1 MAAPTLN
8 FGGGGGAAPL
18 PLPFGREKPD
28 ESAAIKQYAED
39 THALHL
45 HLLQNRGESYIKIY
59 SLQRNGRSYVIKFAS
74 MENESIHLIQLEYVF
89 YEELYSLPHYD
100 SYRQYFLE
108 GVNGKVGMYDPD
120 GQRAAGDKGQVYTTK
135 NHAYIYIEF
144 PFIESI
150 TLEQY
155 ITTPRSTRELCTI
168 LQQVCTALTFLL
180 KNGLCHGDMHAGNV
194 LIPTQ
199 GGQVDTTQTIKVID
213 FDSAGECSGTL
224 RQRLKEIGRGTLQN
238 LNIYGLNSTVSPL
251 TGFFVL
257 CKHIFTV
264 QGLSVDRID
273 RIIHEYKQGLPIKQ
287 AYAKM
292 GSLLQSMI
300 TQNGQ
305 GRRTKKRRRRRSLS
319 ASTKNRNK

>member
-18 PLPFGREKPD
+18 SLSFGRGEPD
-28 ESAAIKQYAED
+28 ESAAIKQYAID
-39 THALHL
+39 THATVPQ
-45 HLLQNRGESYIKIY
+45 LLPHREGSYIKIY
-59 SLQRNGRSYVIKFAS
+59 RVQRNGRSYLIKFAARTD
-74 MENESIHLIQLEYVF
+74 EWVYLIQSEYVF
-89 YEELYSLPHYD
+89 YKKLYTLPEYET
-100 SYRQYFLE
+100 YRQYFLD
-108 GVNGKVGMYDPD
+108 GVNGKLGMYA
-120 GQRAAGDKGQVYTTK
+120 AAGDEGEVYTTN
-135 NHAYIYIEF
+135 NHEYIYVEF

-150 TLEQY
+150 SLEQY
-155 ITTPRSTRELCTI
+155 ITTPRPKRELCTI
-168 LQQVCTALTFLL
+168 LHQVSTALTFLL

-224 RQRLKEIGRGTLQN
+224 HQRLTEIGRGTLQN
-238 LNIYGLNSTVSPL
+238 LNIYGLNAASSPL

-257 CKHIFTV
+257 CKHSFTV
-264 QGLSVDRID
+264 QGLPVDRID
-273 RIIHEYKQGLPIKQ
+273 RIIYEYKQGLPIKQ

-292 GSLLQSMI
+292 ASLLQSMI
-300 TQNGQ
+300 GQNGQ
-305 GRRTKKRRRRRSLS
+305 GRRRKRTQKKRRRSLS

>member
-1 MAAPTLN
+1 MDAPTLN

-18 PLPFGREKPD
+18 PLPFAREKPD
-28 ESAAIKQYAED
+28 ESAAIMQYAED

-89 YEELYSLPHYD
+89 YKKLYALPDYET
-100 SYRQYFLE
+100 YRQYFLE
-108 GVNGKVGMYDPD
+108 GVNGKLGMHA
-120 GQRAAGDKGQVYTTK
+120 AAGDEGEVYTTNK
-135 NHAYIYIEF
+135 HEYIYVEF

-150 TLEQY
+150 SLQEY
-155 ITTPRSTRELCTI
+155 ITTPRPKRELCTI

-213 FDSAGECSGTL
+213 FDSAGQCSGTL
-224 RQRLKEIGRGTLQN
+224 HQRLKEIGRGTLQN

-264 QGLSVDRID
+264 QGLPVDRID

-300 TQNGQ
+300 AQNGQ
-305 GRRTKKRRRRRSLS
+305 GRRRKRTQKQKRRRRSLS